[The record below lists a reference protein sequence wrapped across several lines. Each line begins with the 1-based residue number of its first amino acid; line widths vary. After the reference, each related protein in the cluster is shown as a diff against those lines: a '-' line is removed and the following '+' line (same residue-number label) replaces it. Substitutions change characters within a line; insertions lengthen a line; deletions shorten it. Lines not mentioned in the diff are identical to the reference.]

1 MEASKILSGAYEE
14 KEIAVSKLN
23 SVLLGRILNELWEY
37 GTTRKNIQRYYT
49 PKHLT
54 RYINCPNLHL
64 LNVNCILKKLNLL
77 LVFQQL
83 ITNGILI

>member
-37 GTTRKNIQRYYT
+37 GTTRKNIRRYYT
-49 PKHLT
+49 PKHLI
-54 RYINCPNLHL
+54 RYIYFKRQQRETTAG
-64 LNVNCILKKLNLL
+64 NV
-77 LVFQQL
+77 F
-83 ITNGILI
+83 